1 MICSYLTLHMTLQCK
16 QECCSHFIEEETGL
30 EEEPALAKIPQQVNG
45 PGAGLEP
52 TSR

>member
-1 MICSYLTLHMTLQCK
+1 MICSYLTLHMTLQGK

-45 PGAGLEP
+45 PGVGLEP
-52 TSR
+52 TSC